1 MRHSSPVRGAP
12 ARPAQRGI
20 ALITGLLL
28 LLVVTLIAVAMF
40 HGFGTQ
46 EQIAGNTREKQR
58 AFNSAVSAQQYAEWW
73 LINGS
78 VPPTV
83 TCNTL
88 VTADVGQVC
97 SNALA
102 NYAAVPWT
110 INSAQVGVSYTPF
123 AQSQTIT
130 GPEGTNGTPSQG
142 SYYGYPVYYIT
153 DLGQAVNPLTGN
165 SGELYQVDAYG
176 YGGTANAL
184 AEVES
189 TYLVTSQYGERQ
201 LDIQK

>member
-1 MRHSSPVRGAP
+1 VRSSVPAPGAP
-12 ARPAQRGI
+12 LRAAQRGI

-28 LLVVTLIAVAMF
+28 LLVVTIIAVAMF
-40 HGFGTQ
+40 HGFGTE

-58 AFNSAVSAQQYAEWW
+58 AFSSAVSAQQYAEWW
-73 LINGS
+73 LINGT

-83 TCNTL
+83 PCNSL
-88 VTADVGQVC
+88 VPSDEGQVC
-97 SNALA
+97 SNVLT

-110 INSAQVGVSYTPF
+110 INSAQVGVTYTPF
-123 AQSQTIT
+123 SQTQTIT
-130 GPEGTNGTPSQG
+130 GPEGSSGTPSQG
-142 SYYGYPVYYIT
+142 TYYGYPVFYIT
-153 DLGQAVNPLTGN
+153 DLGGTVNPITGN
-165 SGELYQVDAYG
+165 SGELFQVDAYG

-189 TYLVTSQYGERQ
+189 TYLVTSQYGERP

>member
-1 MRHSSPVRGAP
+1 MRPSSA
-12 ARPAQRGI
+12 AQRGV

-28 LLVVTLIAVAMF
+28 LLVMTLIAVAMF
-40 HGFGTQ
+40 HGFGDQ

-58 AFNSAVSAQQYAEWW
+58 ALNSAVSAEQYAEWW
-73 LINGS
+73 LINGAVTPS
-78 VPPTV
+78 V

-97 SNALA
+97 SNALT
-102 NYAAVPWT
+102 NYATVPWT
-110 INSAQVGVSYTPF
+110 ISGAQVGVSYTPF

-130 GPEGTNGTPSQG
+130 GPEGSNATPSQG
-142 SYYGYPVYYIT
+142 TYYGYPVFYIT
-153 DLGQAVNPLTGN
+153 DLGATNAGH
-165 SGELYQVDAYG
+165 LYQVDAYG
-176 YGGTANAL
+176 YGGNANTL

-189 TYLVTSQYGERQ
+189 TYLVITQSGETP

>member
-1 MRHSSPVRGAP
+1 MRFPSP
-12 ARPAQRGI
+12 QRGI

-28 LLVVTLIAVAMF
+28 LLVMTLLAVAMF
-40 HGFGTQ
+40 HSFGAQ

-73 LINGS
+73 LINGT
-78 VPPTV
+78 VPPDV
-83 TCNTL
+83 TCNSL
-88 VTADVGQVC
+88 VTASVGQVC
-97 SNALA
+97 SNALTS
-102 NYAAVPWT
+102 YSTVPWT
-110 INSAQVGVSYTPF
+110 ISGAQVGVSYTPF
-123 AQSQTIT
+123 VQTQTIT
-130 GPEGTNGTPSQG
+130 GSSGTPSQG
-142 SYYGYPVYYIT
+142 SYYGYPVFYIT
-153 DLGQAVNPLTGN
+153 DLGSTINPITGN

-176 YGGTANAL
+176 YGGNANDL

>member
-1 MRHSSPVRGAP
+1 VRPYSA
-12 ARPAQRGI
+12 AQRGV

-28 LLVVTLIAVAMF
+28 LLVMTLIAVAMF
-40 HGFGTQ
+40 HGFGDQ

-58 AFNSAVSAQQYAEWW
+58 ALNSAVSAEQYAEWW

-78 VPPTV
+78 VTPSA

-97 SNALA
+97 SNALT
-102 NYAAVPWT
+102 NYATVPWT
-110 INSAQVGVSYTPF
+110 ISGAQVGVSYTPF

-130 GPEGTNGTPSQG
+130 GPEGSNGTASQG
-142 SYYGYPVYYIT
+142 TYYGYPVFYIT
-153 DLGQAVNPLTGN
+153 DLGATN
-165 SGELYQVDAYG
+165 SGHLYQVDAYG
-176 YGGTANAL
+176 YGGSANAL

-189 TYLVTSQYGERQ
+189 TYLVINQSGEIP

>member
-1 MRHSSPVRGAP
+1 VTSHTLAARAPGRGK
-12 ARPAQRGI
+12 QRGI

-28 LLVVTLIAVAMF
+28 LLVVTVIAVAMF
-40 HGFGTQ
+40 HGFGTE

-58 AFNSAVSAQQYAEWW
+58 ALSSAVSAEQYAEWW

-83 TCNTL
+83 ACNSL
-88 VTADVGQVC
+88 VTADEGQVC

-102 NYAAVPWT
+102 NYSTVPWT
-110 INSAQVGVSYTPF
+110 ISGSQVGVSFTPF
-123 AQSQTIT
+123 AQTQTVT
-130 GPEGTNGTPSQG
+130 GPEGSNGTPSQG
-142 SYYGYPVYYIT
+142 SYYGYPVFYIT
-153 DLGQAVNPLTGN
+153 DLGRSNT
-165 SGELYQVDAYG
+165 GELYQVDAYG
-176 YGGTANAL
+176 YGGNANTV

-189 TYLVTSQYGERQ
+189 TYLVTTQSGETY

>member
-1 MRHSSPVRGAP
+1 MRSSAP
-12 ARPAQRGI
+12 APGLTVHAAQRGM

-28 LLVVTLIAVAMF
+28 LLVVTLIAVSMF
-40 HGFGTQ
+40 HGFGVE

-58 AFNSAVSAQQYAEWW
+58 ALNAAVSAQQYAEWW

-83 TCNTL
+83 TCSNL
-88 VTADVGQVC
+88 VSSDSGQVC
-97 SNALA
+97 SNVLTNFAT
-102 NYAAVPWT
+102 VPWT
-110 INSAQVGVSYTPF
+110 LNSAQVGVTYTPF
-123 AQSQTIT
+123 AQSQTIS
-130 GPEGTNGTPSQG
+130 GASVNPSQG
-142 SYYGYPVYYIT
+142 SYYGAPVYYIT
-153 DLGQAVNPLTGN
+153 DVGSMVNPTTGN

-176 YGGTANAL
+176 YGGTAKAV

-189 TYLVTSQYGERQ
+189 TYLVTNQYGMRQ

>member
-1 MRHSSPVRGAP
+1 MRSSFVP
-12 ARPAQRGI
+12 AGVAAHPAQRGM

-28 LLVVTLIAVAMF
+28 LLVMTIIAVAMF
-40 HGFGTQ
+40 HGFGTE

-58 AFNSAVSAQQYAEWW
+58 AFSSAVSAQQYAEWW

-83 TCNTL
+83 TCNAL
-88 VTADVGQVC
+88 VPSDQGQVC
-97 SNALA
+97 SNAPP

-110 INSAQVGVSYTPF
+110 ISGSQVGVTYSPF
-123 AQSQTIT
+123 SQTQAIT
-130 GPEGTNGTPSQG
+130 GPEGSNGTPSQG
-142 SYYGYPVYYIT
+142 TYYGYPVFYVT
-153 DLGQAVNPLTGN
+153 DLGASVNPITGN

-176 YGGTANAL
+176 YGGTANAV

-189 TYLVTSQYGERQ
+189 TYLVTSQYGERP